1 MSGAMTAAMLAAL
14 LFGGLTAGFLFAFA
28 VVVMP
33 GIRKLDD
40 HAYLRAFQVMDGIIQ
55 GNSPLFIIMWVGSV
69 VAMLAVLVLGLMT
82 TAGPGR
88 MLLVG
93 AAGIYLVGVQLPTAA
108 VNIPL
113 NNRVQNLQIE
123 ELDPSA
129 ARMERDLFEP
139 RWNRWNVIRTFVAV
153 GSLAMLLAAFVV

>member
-1 MSGAMTAAMLAAL
+1 MSAAL
-14 LFGGLTAGFLFAFA
+14 GGAVAAALVLCSLTAGFLFAFA

-55 GNSPLFIIMWVGSV
+55 GNNPLFIVMWAGSV
-69 VAMLAVLVLGLMT
+69 VAMLAVLALGLMT

-93 AAGIYLVGVQLPTAA
+93 AAGIYLVGVQLPTAI

-113 NNRVQNLQIE
+113 NNRVQNLQID

-153 GSLAMLLAAFVV
+153 GSVAMLLAAVVV